1 MSLGIIR
8 VLTTADDRVLGE
20 HGRLLERD
28 YAIRSVSRCIPEQ
41 PNGIHDDASEALAV
55 PKILTLGHE
64 FEREGCQALFLSCAA
79 DPGLEALRA
88 AVRIPVFSAGS
99 SAARIAQNLALPVAV
114 LGITA
119 EAPRPYRRILGERV
133 AYARPEGVTCTN
145 DLLHP
150 DGVARAVSC
159 VRGLMDQ
166 GARVIAF
173 SCTGFSTI
181 GLAAVLRRELGCVA
195 IDAVAAAGMFASEVL
210 GRPA

>member
-8 VLTTADDRVLGE
+8 VLTTTDGRVLGE

-28 YAIRSVSRCIPEQ
+28 YGIHSTSRCIPDQ
-41 PNGIHDDASEALAV
+41 PNGIHDDATEALAV
-55 PKILTLGHE
+55 PKIVALGQE
-64 FEREGCQALFLSCAA
+64 FEREGCRALFLSCAA
-79 DPGLEALRA
+79 DPGLAQLRR

-119 EAPRPYRRILGERV
+119 EAPRPFRAILGEDV

-145 DLLHP
+145 DLLRP
-150 DGVARAVSC
+150 DGKARAVAC
-159 VRGLMDQ
+159 VRGLMDS

-181 GLAAVLRRELGCVA
+181 GLAAVLRAELGCVA
-195 IDAVAAAGMFASEVL
+195 IDAVAAAGMFASEAL
-210 GRPA
+210 AS